1 MVNNEQNDNNTNQPF
16 IETNPLYPTG
26 PAEQLFIAGASAFE
40 ITTFTPSVQRV
51 TILGINLPDPDTF
64 GPYNRYV
71 AYLTVPNEPEPL
83 ATLSLVPTTDNKN
96 WVASTLLF
104 FGGTL
109 FPINVSVRPQ
119 FGTERIG
126 EIILQGQVFS

>member
-1 MVNNEQNDNNTNQPF
+1 MEQNDNNNSVQPF
-16 IETNPLYPTG
+16 IQTNPLYPTG

-40 ITTFTPSVQRV
+40 ITTLTPPVQRV
-51 TILGINLPDPDTF
+51 TILGINLPEPDSF
-64 GPYNRYV
+64 GPYDSYV
-71 AYLTVPNEPEPL
+71 AYLTVPDDPKPL
-83 ATLSLVPTTDNKN
+83 ATFNLLPTTDNQN
-96 WVASTLLF
+96 WAASTLLF

-119 FGTERIG
+119 FGQERIG